1 MQRKII
7 SVLTVLAVGV
17 LFLSA
22 GTLLTEKQ
30 DSPELTNTRIN
41 LAMRSI
47 GHQLLLHAGDSSSRV
62 LPVKQI
68 NAFTFQLSFQSRF
81 AFVSDSLIAIV
92 HRNITSAH
100 LPQHYLVNVLN
111 CHKGIEVVYGYEML
125 ERNTEKIA
133 CMGREQVAGCYIIQI
148 MFPDRDLVKA
158 SSKPY
163 VWMAALSA
171 MVLVAFVG
179 SGLRRKVKK
188 EVTPDSPII
197 TASALSTSNEEP
209 FISLGK
215 FAFYDAHRRL
225 KSENETMELSDKES
239 RLLKIFALHP
249 NQTIDRERLLKEV
262 WEDDG
267 VFVGRSLDVFV
278 SKLRKRLQNDTSLRL
293 VNVHGKG
300 YKLETNIS
308 ALAQ

>member
-30 DSPELTNTRIN
+30 DSPELTDARIN

-47 GHQLLLHAGDSSSRV
+47 GHQLLLNVGDFSSRV

-68 NAFTFQLSFQSRF
+68 NPYTFQLSFESRF
-81 AFVSDSLIAIV
+81 AFVPDSLIAIV

-100 LPQHYLVNVLN
+100 LPQHYLVSVLN
-111 CHKGIEVVYGYEML
+111 CQKDIEVVYGYEML
-125 ERNTEKIA
+125 ERSREKIA
-133 CMGREQVAGCYIIQI
+133 CLGRTQAIGCYNIQI
-148 MFPDRDLVKA
+148 MFPDRDSMKA

-163 VWMAALSA
+163 VWLAALSA
-171 MVLVAFVG
+171 MILVTFVG
-179 SGLRRKVKK
+179 SSLRKK
-188 EVTPDSPII
+188 EKKEGKTDSPII
-197 TASALSTSNEEP
+197 TTSTTTTHEDP

-215 FAFYDAHRRL
+215 YAFYDAHRRL
-225 KSENETMELSDKES
+225 KSEDESIELSDKES

-278 SKLRKRLQNDTSLRL
+278 SKLRKRLQNDASLRL

-308 ALAQ
+308 ALV